1 MLGFKRQIS
10 SILKVLSRDQIK
22 VAFIGQTSNGKSTTL
37 NAILQSDFLPM
48 GMGCTTNCF
57 LSVHGSDS
65 PVPYIWVPGSDGK
78 KNMVCLFNKYY
89 KFLLCNNY
97 MYDNFHPFTPAA
109 DYPHWSIFAIAN
121 LHPKTKENCQLTQS
135 SSIVFVDMISLSMQW
150 INFHASCFWCFFE
163 IVKICSKKK
172 SISWDQLWER
182 NHLKWIYIFLR
193 NISRIKYDLWLIN
206 CIWFL

>member
-1 MLGFKRQIS
+1 
-10 SILKVLSRDQIK
+10 
-22 VAFIGQTSNGKSTTL
+22 
-37 NAILQSDFLPM
+37 M

-65 PVPYIWVPGSDGK
+65 PVPYILVPDSDGK

-135 SSIVFVDMISLSMQW
+135 SSIVFVDMISFSMQW
-150 INFHASCFWCFFE
+150 INFHTSCFWCFFE

-182 NHLKWIYIFLR
+182 NRLKWIYI
-193 NISRIKYDLWLIN
+193 SRIK
-206 CIWFL
+206 IWFMVNKLYLIFIAWQQIKVQTSINHSYCLILN

>member
-65 PVPYIWVPGSDGK
+65 PVPYILVPDSDGK

-135 SSIVFVDMISLSMQW
+135 SSIVFVDMISFSMQW
-150 INFHASCFWCFFE
+150 INFHTSCF
-163 IVKICSKKK
+163 
-172 SISWDQLWER
+172 
-182 NHLKWIYIFLR
+182 
-193 NISRIKYDLWLIN
+193 
-206 CIWFL
+206 